1 MILDLIG
8 DIVFDFDHLVKSK
21 CSFGHTVKKN
31 YLLQIIYLQ
40 KNKFNVKLYIIL
52 IKRRQGKKGGDRS
65 KPFQKNH

>member
-1 MILDLIG
+1 M
-8 DIVFDFDHLVKSK
+8 FFWTHSQ
-21 CSFGHTVKKN
+21 KN

-65 KPFQKNH
+65 KPFQKNHWSNINPLNQH